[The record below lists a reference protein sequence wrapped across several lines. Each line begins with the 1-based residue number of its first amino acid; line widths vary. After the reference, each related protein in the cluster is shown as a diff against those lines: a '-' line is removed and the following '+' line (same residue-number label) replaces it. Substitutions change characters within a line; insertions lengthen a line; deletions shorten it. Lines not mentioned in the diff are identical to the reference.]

1 MICDLFAGAD
11 FFGGTLQC
19 AADPL
24 PSFMASLVALL
35 VAGLSVLWAVFRAK
49 TIWNRIGSGLAVLA
63 SMCLGFAAGL
73 PELERTPVQSPGGRI
88 VVLLDVS
95 ESTRRGGDRQF
106 AAERETLAD
115 GLASAVAEAD
125 RETEDWSG
133 YVVRFSDAAETVAG
147 PVNIPALPSA
157 VLSMDPGA
165 VGDDTDIEAGL
176 LHALDIIQNGSG
188 VGSIWLLSDGWSTE
202 GDIETAVRRVVA
214 SGIPVH
220 VLPSSGSRET
230 AGLIS
235 ADLGP
240 EQWVGQEAI
249 VRVTTLGR
257 GTLAWNVNGESADP
271 EDIPDS
277 DQPQG
282 IRLTTR
288 FGERGLGF
296 ARVAY
301 RSGEAPQAARTL
313 FTLVRGPAR
322 ILAYGDADW
331 LSGADETRFHITRA
345 APDEAVE
352 LGKYDV
358 VIVDGLRPDAF
369 DTSFPERLLARGLGG
384 AGVFLVN
391 GPLTGEEIDRQNISL
406 WEETALGP
414 VLPFSADPEEFLREP
429 PQRDILII
437 IDKSGSMGEGS
448 RMADARRVVLQIM
461 EHVRPVDSLKIL
473 PFSTQAE
480 APFEASRLTDSKRSD
495 AKIFVRN
502 LRASGNTFMDRAL
515 AAARAL
521 RGNYCALF
529 IVGDGGY
536 DANQVSTSPICQ
548 TISIGIDGARLPGFG
563 SDWGESIAI
572 RPGANVGDLTFDYF
586 QPEPRERFWRD
597 GRLRLLDNAD
607 FEVFEPLSAINGLA
621 LAYPRPETNVW
632 AVTAEPPR
640 DPVVGF
646 RQDPVRQRLT
656 VGAFL
661 SELPAEWEGSSDGR
675 TAVDTMLEWLVGWK
689 EPERYGIE
697 LRQSGGLF
705 ELEIVALQS
714 NRVPTVLSASVIRE
728 SGLAE
733 GFSMQRGRETGV
745 FRGQGRL
752 RLENEPT
759 RGVLAIDA
767 GGGDVEYV
775 PIVLPALN
783 SDGAEGTGPAASERM
798 SFGTNFAF
806 LDRLRRSTGGSD
818 ISTVTPQ
825 FEIRNDARQQTEI
838 WAHFVIA
845 ALVSFA
851 CSLYFGGVR
860 R

>member
-1 MICDLFAGAD
+1 MICDLFAGAIV
-11 FFGGTLQC
+11 FGGTLQC

-24 PSFMASLVALL
+24 PSLLASLLTLL
-35 VAGLSVLWAVFRAK
+35 VAGVSVLWAVFRAE
-49 TIWNRIGSGLAVLA
+49 TVRNRIGSSLAVLA
-63 SMCLGFAAGL
+63 SLCLGFAAGL
-73 PELERTPVQSPGGRI
+73 PEIERTPVQSPVGRV

-95 ESTRRGGDRQF
+95 ESTRRAGDRQF
-106 AAERETLAD
+106 AAERQTLAER
-115 GLASAVAEAD
+115 LASAVAEAD
-125 RETEDWSG
+125 RATEDWSG

-147 PVNIPALPSA
+147 PVDIPALPSA
-157 VLSMDPGA
+157 VQSMEPGA
-165 VGDDTDIEAGL
+165 VGDNTDLEAGL
-176 LHALDIIQNGSG
+176 LHALDIIQDGSG
-188 VGSIWLLSDGWSTE
+188 VGSIWLMSDGWPTE

-220 VLPSSGSRET
+220 VLPSSGSRAA

-240 EQWVGQEAI
+240 EQWVGQDAI
-249 VRVTTLGR
+249 VRLTTLGR
-257 GTLAWNVNGESADP
+257 GSLIWSVNGERADP

-277 DQPQG
+277 AQPQG
-282 IRLTTR
+282 VRLTTR

-296 ARVAY
+296 TRVAF
-301 RSGEAPQAARTL
+301 RSGEAPQSARTL

-322 ILAYGDADW
+322 ILAYGDANW

-345 APDEAVE
+345 APGEAVE
-352 LGKYDV
+352 LGKFDA

-369 DTSFPERLLARGLGG
+369 DASFPERLLARGLGG

-391 GPLTGEEIDRQNISL
+391 GPSIGEEIDRQNVSL

-414 VLPFSADPEEFLREP
+414 VLPFSADPEEFLRDP

-437 IDKSGSMGEGS
+437 IDKSRSMGEGS
-448 RMADARRVVLQIM
+448 RMADARRVVLQILK
-461 EHVRPVDSLKIL
+461 HVRPVDSLKIL

-480 APFEASRLTDSKRSD
+480 APFEASRLTDTMRRE
-495 AKIFVRN
+495 AERFVSN
-502 LRASGNTFMDRAL
+502 LRASGKTYMDRAL

-548 TISIGIDGARLPGFG
+548 TIAIGIDGARLPGFG

-572 RPGANVGDLTFDYF
+572 RPGAKVGDLTFDYF

-597 GRLRLLDNAD
+597 DRLRLLDNTD
-607 FEVFEPLSAINGLA
+607 QEIFEPLSAINGLA

-632 AVTAEPPR
+632 AVSVEPPR
-640 DPVVGF
+640 DPVIGF
-646 RQDPVRQRLT
+646 RQDPVRQRLS

-661 SELPAEWEGSSDGR
+661 SELPAEWAGSSDGR
-675 TAVDTMLEWLVGWK
+675 TAIDTMLGRLVGWK
-689 EPERYGIE
+689 EPERYGIDLSQNGE
-697 LRQSGGLF
+697 QF
-705 ELEIVALQS
+705 ELEIVALQPD
-714 NRVPTVLSASVIRE
+714 RVPTVLSASVIRE
-728 SGLAE
+728 SGRAE

-752 RLENEPT
+752 LLENEPT

-775 PIVLPALN
+775 PIVLPAR
-783 SDGAEGTGPAASERM
+783 SPDGAEGTRPAASERM
-798 SFGTNFAF
+798 SFGINFAL
-806 LDRLRRSTGGSD
+806 LDRLHRSTGGSD
-818 ISTVTPQ
+818 MRTLTPQ
-825 FEIRNDARQQTEI
+825 FEIRNDVRQQTGI
-838 WAHFVIA
+838 WTYFIII

-851 CSLYFGGVR
+851 CSLYLGGVR